1 MTKILQVFP
10 AMNNAGTEKVI
21 MNIYNNV
28 DKANVQMDFLV
39 QREGE
44 LDEMIKASGARIYYI
59 EKKDKKD
66 YIKDLTAF
74 FSDNNYTA
82 VHVHMHGDMGLVLK
96 AAKKAGIKH
105 RIAHSHNSRPDLPRI
120 AKLYKLI
127 TGIDI
132 MANANH
138 LFACS
143 QLAAQWLFPSQWR
156 KCKIINNAIEL
167 NKFKFDQQLRDRIRL
182 EMGFS
187 ATDKVI
193 CNIGRFSTQKNHVR
207 LIEILKQ
214 MIENDKNIKAML
226 IGDGPLL
233 CQMKELANS
242 ENIMFLGKRT
252 DVHEL
257 LNAADVFVLPSL
269 HEGLG
274 IVLVEAQANG
284 LFAVASDNV
293 PAEADI
299 GSGLFDRISLKEN
312 NEVWIEKIYES
323 LKECDRPAKSRLA
336 AKSDYN
342 IKKVGKEMEDFYL
355 SLTL

>member
-28 DKANVQMDFLV
+28 DKAKIQMDFLV

-143 QLAAQWLFPSQWR
+143 QLAAQWLFPAQWR
-156 KCKIINNAIEL
+156 KCKIVNNAIEL
-167 NKFKFDQQLRDRIRL
+167 DKFEFNQQLRNRARS
-182 EMGFS
+182 EMGFTE
-187 ATDKVI
+187 TDKIV
-193 CNIGRFSTQKNHVR
+193 CHIGRFSKQKNHAR
-207 LIEILKQ
+207 LIRILNQ
-214 MIENDKNIKAML
+214 MIESDKSIKAML
-226 IGDGPLL
+226 IGDGPLFYR
-233 CQMKELANS
+233 MKELANS
-242 ENIMFLGKRT
+242 ENIIFLGKRT
-252 DVHEL
+252 NVHEL

-269 HEGLG
+269 HEGLPV
-274 IVLVEAQANG
+274 VLVEAQVNG
-284 LFAVASDNV
+284 LYCVTSDKV
-293 PAEADI
+293 SKETDI
-299 GSGLFDRISLKEN
+299 GSSLLRFISLQRDNAEWIKYINSSFSGYDRKE
-312 NEVWIEKIYES
+312 
-323 LKECDRPAKSRLA
+323 KSQLA
-336 AKSDYN
+336 YKSNFD
-342 IKKVGKEMEDFYL
+342 IKSIGKEMEQFYT
-355 SLTL
+355 SLN